1 MSRPATASKKSGRP
15 AVLGPAVADRLREAI
30 VTGRWLP
37 GTRLP
42 TRRELGATFDCSTIT
57 LQMAMDMLA
66 SERFIRSD
74 GRHGTFVA
82 ERPPHLTDIAV
93 VFPASPVKSNHFWVA
108 IDNTIKHATFGDHA
122 LSVWYG
128 VDRHED
134 NPAYCA
140 LCERVRQGS
149 LAGLLFVTSPFA
161 FVKSPLLLARPA
173 IPRVAFASK
182 WRHVEAKLSTIEFKH
197 ASFAE
202 RAVEKLARNGCRRM
216 AVITYP
222 EDRHEIWEAIA
233 EKHGVE
239 LRPYWYQGVSQGSP
253 GTGRNLA
260 RLLFREG
267 QRDRP
272 DAVIVADDNLLEPIT
287 LGIRDAK
294 MRVPGDVLVLSH
306 CNFPWPT
313 RSAVPV
319 IRLGWDTRGILESA
333 LDVLRR
339 TRGDATPVESIVDAV
354 FEDELCSKAT

>member
-93 VFPASPVKSNHFWVA
+93 VFPPSPVASNHFWVA
-108 IDNTIKHATFGDHA
+108 VDNTVKHATFGDHA
-122 LSVWYG
+122 LSSWYEVNG
-128 VDRHED
+128 HGD

-173 IPRVAFASK
+173 P
-182 WRHVEAKLSTIEFKH
+182 
-197 ASFAE
+197 
-202 RAVEKLARNGCRRM
+202 LA
-216 AVITYP
+216 ATVV
-222 EDRHEIWEAIA
+222 D
-233 EKHGVE
+233 GV
-239 LRPYWYQGVSQGSP
+239 LRIQGEGVDD
-253 GTGRNLA
+253 TLF
-260 RLLFREG
+260 LFRDPV
-267 QRDRP
+267 R
-272 DAVIVADDNLLEPIT
+272 AAC
-287 LGIRDAK
+287 
-294 MRVPGDVLVLSH
+294 GDVRFAGRYGAVLKRPQHNTLVL
-306 CNFPWPT
+306 
-313 RSAVPV
+313 
-319 IRLGWDTRGILESA
+319 
-333 LDVLRR
+333 LDGE
-339 TRGDATPVESIVDAV
+339 TIACGAAAQESIG
-354 FEDELCSKAT
+354 EKRISQ

>member
-15 AVLGPAVADRLREAI
+15 AVLGPAIADRLREAI

-82 ERPPHLTDIAV
+82 EHPPHLTDIAV
-93 VFPASPVKSNHFWVA
+93 VFPPSPVASNHFWVA
-108 IDNTIKHATFGDHA
+108 VDNTVKHATFGDHA
-122 LSVWYG
+122 LSSWYEVNG
-128 VDRHED
+128 HGD

-202 RAVEKLARNGCRRM
+202 RAVERLARHNCRRL

-222 EDRHEIWEAIA
+222 DDPCEAWRAIA
-233 EKHGVE
+233 KRHGIE
-239 LRPYWYQGVSQGSP
+239 LRPYWFQGVSQSSA

-294 MRVPGDVLVLSH
+294 MRVPRDVLVLSH

-319 IRLGWDTRGILESA
+319 IRLGWNTRGILELA
-333 LDVLRR
+333 LDVLTR
-339 TRGDATPVESIVDAV
+339 TRGSATTVESSVDAV
-354 FEDELCSKAT
+354 FEDEL